1 MIVVTNTGPLIA
13 LASIDRLDLLPTLF
27 GSLTVAATVVEEC
40 AAGGPIAVPDLR
52 GLEWLTVIEAAPSND
67 WPTMRDLD
75 RGERDTI
82 AVALTHRAGLV
93 IIDERIG
100 RQAAAQLG
108 LQITGTLGILA
119 KAKTTGLIASFT
131 TATDAMRKA
140 GVRFHPALVGKIAT
154 VVGE

>member
-67 WPTMRDLD
+67 WPTLRDLD
-75 RGERDTI
+75 R
-82 AVALTHRAGLV
+82 
-93 IIDERIG
+93 
-100 RQAAAQLG
+100 
-108 LQITGTLGILA
+108 
-119 KAKTTGLIASFT
+119 
-131 TATDAMRKA
+131 
-140 GVRFHPALVGKIAT
+140 
-154 VVGE
+154 

>member
-1 MIVVTNTGPLIA
+1 M
-13 LASIDRLDLLPTLF
+13 
-27 GSLTVAATVVEEC
+27 
-40 AAGGPIAVPDLR
+40 
-52 GLEWLTVIEAAPSND
+52 
-67 WPTMRDLD
+67 
-75 RGERDTI
+75 
-82 AVALTHRAGLV
+82 

-119 KAKTTGLIASFT
+119 KAKTTGLLASFT

-140 GVRFHPALVGKIAT
+140 GVRFHPALVGKIAA

>member
-13 LASIDRLDLLPTLF
+13 LASI
-27 GSLTVAATVVEEC
+27 GY
-40 AAGGPIAVPDLR
+40 
-52 GLEWLTVIEAAPSND
+52 
-67 WPTMRDLD
+67 
-75 RGERDTI
+75 
-82 AVALTHRAGLV
+82 
-93 IIDERIG
+93 
-100 RQAAAQLG
+100 LG

-140 GVRFHPALVGKIAT
+140 GVRFHPALEGKIAA